1 MSSDPARSVDPLR
14 PTAEA
19 ALAAWATRVRANNV
33 QVERCSEQA
42 PRADHYAP
50 LVQRFQVDPR
60 RQGDAVLDA
69 LLALARPD
77 DTWLDIGAGAGRI
90 ALPLALHMREV
101 LALDASPGMLD
112 GLRVGMAEHGIA
124 NVRPFAG
131 RWPIAD
137 PPRAD
142 VALIVNVGY
151 DIADIGPFLEA
162 MEQAATRLCVAVLAA
177 RRPTWGADTLWPAV
191 HGESRAPLPA
201 LPEFLALQLARRR
214 VFELRMVESP
224 PQGYESVEAALT
236 FARIQTWV
244 APGSPKDE
252 RLQAALG
259 ERLSARDG
267 GWAFSWDPPLHGI
280 VTWRPGQTIPPG

>member
-1 MSSDPARSVDPLR
+1 MSSEPARNVDPLR

-19 ALAAWATRVRANNV
+19 ALAAWAARVRANNA
-33 QVERCSEQA
+33 QVERYSEQA

-50 LVQRFQVDPR
+50 LVQRFQVEPR

-77 DTWLDIGAGAGRI
+77 HTWLDIGAGAGRY
-90 ALPLALHMREV
+90 ALPLALRVREV

-112 GLRVGMAEHGIA
+112 GLRAGMAEHGIA
-124 NVRPFAG
+124 NVRPLAG

-137 PPRAD
+137 PPCAD

-151 DIADIGPFLEA
+151 DIADIGPFLDA
-162 MEQAATRLCVAVLAA
+162 MEQAAIRLCVAVLAA
-177 RRPTWGADTLWPAV
+177 RRPTWGADTLWPPV
-191 HGESRAPLPA
+191 HGEARVPLPA

-214 VFELRMVESP
+214 VFELQIVESP
-224 PQGYESVEAALT
+224 PQSYESFEAALT

-244 APGSPKDE
+244 APGSPTDE
-252 RLQAALG
+252 RLQAALR
-259 ERLSARDG
+259 ERLIARDG
-267 GWAFSWDPPLHGI
+267 GWAFGWDRPLHGI